1 MPTVSP
7 TPTRLSAWASTL
19 TNSRNGAFAPSVGD
33 GLPTPM
39 MADPKGSDIMTF
51 TQFRA
56 QMLGYALG
64 MGKALCESM
73 SLEDTKIEPEQ
84 VRKNVQ
90 TILVILTETEDFL
103 KDFTQNKSSNSD

>member
-1 MPTVSP
+1 
-7 TPTRLSAWASTL
+7 
-19 TNSRNGAFAPSVGD
+19 
-33 GLPTPM
+33 
-39 MADPKGSDIMTF
+39 MTF

>member
-1 MPTVSP
+1 
-7 TPTRLSAWASTL
+7 
-19 TNSRNGAFAPSVGD
+19 
-33 GLPTPM
+33 
-39 MADPKGSDIMTF
+39 
-51 TQFRA
+51 
-56 QMLGYALG
+56 MLGYALG

>member
-1 MPTVSP
+1 
-7 TPTRLSAWASTL
+7 
-19 TNSRNGAFAPSVGD
+19 
-33 GLPTPM
+33 
-39 MADPKGSDIMTF
+39 MTF

-73 SLEDTKIEPEQ
+73 NLDDTKIEQEQ

-90 TILVILTETEDFL
+90 TILVILTETEDFI
-103 KDFTQNKSSNSD
+103 KAFNKNECSNSD